1 MLIFSVSDKG
11 GTGRSVTSTNI
22 AYQAALIGR
31 DACYLDFDFG
41 SPTVGA
47 IFDVEEYADE
57 VVSDGLHDYLNGRVP
72 EPHRL
77 SVWELSARDSVKQP
91 PGGGRLDLF
100 PGTKGGSS
108 FVVDENNTARC
119 VDLITRLNEQYD
131 LCIVDLS
138 AGRSFAAQLALQ
150 TLAHPALAGVEARW
164 LVFHRWTRQHVYAA
178 KSLVHGRHGLVDTAQ
193 GIGPDQEGEERK
205 DRMLAMIR
213 YVRTAVIDP
222 HSPANMSLRPSQQ
235 AWLWECDQDL
245 ERLASQSGLGR
256 SLRIGSIPLE
266 PVLQWREQLITD
278 RDVNV
283 TRVANAET
291 TQALR
296 RLTSVLLDEKPW
308 TLEDE

>member
-1 MLIFSVSDKG
+1 VLIFSVSDKG

-22 AYQAALIGR
+22 AYQAALVGR

-41 SPTVGA
+41 SPTIGA
-47 IFDVEEYADE
+47 IFDVEDFADE
-57 VVSDGLHDYLNGRVP
+57 VLTEGLHDYLNGRVP
-72 EPHRL
+72 EPRKL
-77 SVWELSARDSVKQP
+77 DVWALSARDSVRKP
-91 PGGGRLDLF
+91 PGGGRLDLY

-108 FVVDENNTARC
+108 FVVDANNAARC

-150 TLAHPALAGVEARW
+150 TLAHPALDGLEARW

-178 KSLVHGRHGLVDTAQ
+178 KSLVYGPHGLIDTALAN
-193 GIGPDQEGEERK
+193 GISE

-222 HSPANMSLRPSQQ
+222 HGPANNALRPSQQ

-245 ERLASQSGLGR
+245 ERLASRSRLGQN
-256 SLRIGSIPLE
+256 LRIGSIPLE
-266 PVLQWREQLITD
+266 PILQWREQLITD
-278 RDVNV
+278 RDVLV
-283 TRVANAET
+283 TQVANPET
-291 TQALR
+291 AKSLR
-296 RLTSVLLDEKPW
+296 KLTAVVLNETPW